1 MTLQFTTPDE
11 HEARRRLTAEWY
23 DLQPHERRTLIQA
36 LTLRDFVA
44 LAKTLASQRRYLTA
58 DLAYAHLRA
67 IIHPEPWAPD
77 IVRDDLWKTGPHY
90 VFYFGGRAQLARAVG
105 ANTDDDPADV
115 ALYATAKMFFE
126 MSYPRFLHLVLT
138 DPIWTATEAA

>member
-67 IIHPEPWAPD
+67 IITCSTSA
-77 IVRDDLWKTGPHY
+77 
-90 VFYFGGRAQLARAVG
+90 GGRSWRGRLVRTRTMTRPMWRSTLPPRCFSRCPIRA
-105 ANTDDDPADV
+105 
-115 ALYATAKMFFE
+115 
-126 MSYPRFLHLVLT
+126 SC
-138 DPIWTATEAA
+138 ISC